1 MKKKDF
7 KKLNMIDTS
16 EAMPDDVYEIIIED
30 DADDYYAKKPETDH
44 TDDGKKEKKRGINK
58 LSLSL
63 RIQLIAAVLFTVAVM
78 IIIPTTAWFS
88 HENEIAVSTKIN
100 SPATLEIKAGGPAGA
115 EQDIVNF
122 ELSDIDTEDT
132 SYKWFE
138 DDNNVKHYYKDFVF
152 CVKGKA
158 ISSYDLQLAHTTNI
172 AFTYDVY
179 RAIQDNAGD
188 IEYVSKDKTVTQNYK
203 TVEVSMNGANPVIED
218 GHIVYVDSNTP
229 LGGRYIN
236 NANVSNSGRIIAQE
250 GGSTVNAKDLTGRSY
265 DGGENH
271 QIYANPVY
279 WVTRGIQVY
288 TEEKGDDG
296 FTHSY
301 VLRISWVMKDDEDD
315 ENDLAVVQNNKE
327 TDIIYITAA
336 VGSN

>member
-16 EAMPDDVYEIIIED
+16 ETMPDDVYEIIIED

-172 AFTYDVY
+172 AFDYEVY
-179 RAIQDNAGD
+179 RAIQDENGD
-188 IEYVSKDKTVTQNYK
+188 IQYVSKDKTLTQNYK
-203 TVEVSMNGANPVIED
+203 TVDPEPTISGGNVIYTDSDTPVNG
-218 GHIVYVDSNTP
+218 H
-229 LGGRYIN
+229 YIN
-236 NANVSNSGRIIAQE
+236 NANYDTEGRVIAKE
-250 GGSTVNAKDLTGRSY
+250 GGSSANAKDLTGRSY
-265 DGGENH
+265 GGGETH
-271 QIYANPVY
+271 HIYANPVY
-279 WVTRGIQVY
+279 WVKRGIQVY
-288 TEEKGDDG
+288 TEEKGDEG

-301 VLRISWVMKDDEDD
+301 VLRVSWIMKNSEALDS
-315 ENDLAVVQNNKE
+315 DLDVVQNNKE

-336 VGSN
+336 VGGG